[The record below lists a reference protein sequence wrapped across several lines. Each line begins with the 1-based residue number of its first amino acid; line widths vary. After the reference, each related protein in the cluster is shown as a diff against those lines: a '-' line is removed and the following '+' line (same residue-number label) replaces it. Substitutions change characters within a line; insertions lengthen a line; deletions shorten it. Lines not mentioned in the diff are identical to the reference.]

1 MGKGR
6 LLSKLFVG
14 GAFAAAVASVFVPAG
29 TNKILL
35 PGAGLVA
42 LAALVYGVHH
52 YRLDRSLQW
61 HVGRPITRKLQGAGL
76 ALLVSSVIVRSMVG
90 SGADLPSLADVFVLA
105 AYPCM
110 IAGVLLMVRGRAPG
124 QSVNSLLLGG
134 IIASSTD
141 GKRDSQFADD
151 TSPGLLTMFNGPGP
165 TT

>member
-1 MGKGR
+1 MV
-6 LLSKLFVG
+6 SAAG
-14 GAFAAAVASVFVPAG
+14 GVAA
-29 TNKILL
+29 IL
-35 PGAGLVA
+35 
-42 LAALVYGVHH
+42 ALVYGVHR

-61 HVGRPITRKLQGAGL
+61 HVGRPITWKLQGAGL

-134 IIASSTD
+134 IIAASTAFVSSPMIT
-141 GKRDSQFADD
+141 GIIALRNFRAETPSEE
-151 TSPGLLTMFNGPGP
+151 
-165 TT
+165 